1 MATRKRAKSVND
13 INEQLNRITT
23 LRYKTDDSNRFRKA
37 KEIAKAYMNNISSTK
52 TYKADFEEARNGR
65 REEVY
70 PKLTRGAWARK
81 YVNYNTDRA
90 KAASNG

>member
-1 MATRKRAKSVND
+1 
-13 INEQLNRITT
+13 
-23 LRYKTDDSNRFRKA
+23 
-37 KEIAKAYMNNISSTK
+37 MNNISSTK